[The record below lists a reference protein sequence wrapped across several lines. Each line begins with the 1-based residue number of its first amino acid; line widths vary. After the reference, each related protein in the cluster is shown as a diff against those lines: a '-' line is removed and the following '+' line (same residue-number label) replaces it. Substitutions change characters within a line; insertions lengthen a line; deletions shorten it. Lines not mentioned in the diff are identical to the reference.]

1 METRLQQ
8 VLPDL
13 NSKIDSFRG
22 LVASEFSVLKS
33 SMDSFRVSNHT
44 IVSRFDDMV
53 SGVTP
58 IYFNSTP
65 TRRISDANTNHA
77 RSNSTTNTAQDTA
90 NSGSLSS
97 YKLSRAL
104 TTVMEVWKEYKIG
117 LGGHPSVEH
126 LDQTYKATWRKGST
140 ERKFYSRRKR
150 LYKKIKGNPQTRI
163 LIVKMNYKMEN
174 WNLLF

>member
-1 METRLQQ
+1 MSIDTAVAPMETRLQQ

-126 LDQTYKATWRKGST
+126 LDQTYKAT
-140 ERKFYSRRKR
+140 
-150 LYKKIKGNPQTRI
+150 
-163 LIVKMNYKMEN
+163 
-174 WNLLF
+174 